1 MPWSSSMGLSF
12 LLATATRTGTRTNGK
27 RGWYNRWTYGNGA
40 IRRVT
45 VGLTQPYQAC
55 TVPHPSVPKRSI
67 SQDAHG
73 FSTAVACTL
82 WPSARSTVT
91 PSQPWYKYKIQDTRY
106 KIQEQ
111 QEQHKNNSVPEQYK
125 REKQEQHTSQYTT
138 LLIQE

>member
-12 LLATATRTGTRTNGK
+12 LLVTATRTGTRTNGK

-91 PSQPWYKYKIQDTRY
+91 PSQPWYKYKIQEQ
-106 KIQEQ
+106 QEQ
-111 QEQHKNNSVPEQYK
+111 QQHKNNSVPEQYK

>member
-12 LLATATRTGTRTNGK
+12 LLVTATRTGTRTNGK
-27 RGWYNRWTYGNGA
+27 RGWYNRWTYGNGT

-55 TVPHPSVPKRSI
+55 TVPHSSVPKRSI

-91 PSQPWYKYKIQDTRY
+91 PSQPWYKYKIQ
-106 KIQEQ
+106 Q
-111 QEQHKNNSVPEQYK
+111 QQQQHKNNSVPEQYK

>member
-12 LLATATRTGTRTNGK
+12 LLVTATRTGTRTNGK

-91 PSQPWYKYKIQDTRY
+91 PSQPWYKIQDTRY